1 MRLCG
6 FYRSL
11 WAFAA
16 FKSKARCIILLH
28 CFKSLNLDVPV
39 EMTRGASIQP
49 CLERSERGIKAFW
62 SSAFDTQSRLSNRG
76 IWYKILISI
85 CQKKAGE
92 FKFSF
97 SGWNACITTCSDT
110 SVGSEESEWVS
121 TWRPEA
127 DYHLLNMYRSSSLC
141 IKSIWCW
148 CPWLFNILDIVFCLY
163 KRQQN
168 LVFSSFKI
176 CMI

>member
-1 MRLCG
+1 M
-6 FYRSL
+6 FL
-11 WAFAA
+11 WRWLEELPSSHVW
-16 FKSKARCIILLH
+16 KGQREVSKHSEAQLL
-28 CFKSLNLDVPV
+28 
-39 EMTRGASIQP
+39 TR
-49 CLERSERGIKAFW
+49 KAVY
-62 SSAFDTQSRLSNRG
+62 QIRG

-141 IKSIWCW
+141 IKSILCW
-148 CPWLFNILDIVFCLY
+148 CPWLFNILDIESFVCTSASKTLCSPPLKSAWFKVPQAFYIQWVIQILQFERVVHQLIVTDY
-163 KRQQN
+163 K
-168 LVFSSFKI
+168 
-176 CMI
+176 C